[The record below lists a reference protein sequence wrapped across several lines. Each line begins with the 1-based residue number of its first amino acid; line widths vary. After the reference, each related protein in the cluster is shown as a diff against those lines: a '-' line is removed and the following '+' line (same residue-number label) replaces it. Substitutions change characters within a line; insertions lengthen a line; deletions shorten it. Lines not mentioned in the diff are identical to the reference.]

1 MKKFLISLLVFIFA
15 IPCIILYLLLHIA
28 IIPFKIINCGRN
40 DVYTWI
46 MYLEDFVIK
55 LHKNIL
61 T

>member
-1 MKKFLISLLVFIFA
+1 MKKFLISLLIFIFA

-28 IIPFKIINCGRN
+28 VIPFKIINCGSD

-46 MYLEDFVIK
+46 MDLEDFVVK

-61 T
+61 